1 MGYEQQR
8 IDIESRFNS
17 AWGVT
22 TPIAWQNVGF
32 TPPTSGSWVRLSI
45 LNGDS
50 NQISVGSTAG
60 LYRNAGV
67 ISISVFTEANQGTKA
82 GLTLADQAAAVF
94 RGAFFGS
101 GIKCRSPRITDLGLE
116 GKYYRHEVSIP
127 FMRDE
132 QF

>member
-8 IDIESRFNS
+8 NDIETRFKN
-17 AWGVT
+17 AWGST

-32 TPPTSGSWVRLSI
+32 TPPTSGSFVRFAI

-50 NQISVGSTAG
+50 NQMSVGSTAG

-67 ISISVFTEANQGTKA
+67 IQISVYTEPNQGTRA
-82 GLTLADQAAAVF
+82 GLLLADQAAAVF
-94 RGAFFGS
+94 RGAFFGT

-116 GKYYRHEVSIP
+116 GKFYRHDVSVS